1 MVLGLET
8 CVGSTLPLY
17 KYSETEGLPF
27 FFFSPFLGGLCHLLL
42 EFPTMVR
49 VMVQCCAQPGSGP
62 NIGS

>member
-27 FFFSPFLGGLCHLLL
+27 FFFFPFFGGSLPFAAGVSHH
-42 EFPTMVR
+42 
-49 VMVQCCAQPGSGP
+49 G
-62 NIGS
+62 